1 MFGAGGCR
9 ESKIALIIFD
19 QSHSITTSVG
29 QRARRAKDCAF
40 LECVEFVECESSWPT
55 LRCSTFL
62 EWLLPKSSRPLGSH
76 MEKSPQCTSLV
87 SLGSGSLPRICSE
100 IYWRFGCTTFL
111 PSCEKDASRQHVTIQ
126 AGHDFQFWHLSILS
140 FCCVVEHSRFVMM
153 HLIHGHLSSLCWQH
167 AIFQKMATKWP
178 IFFTWYNMYI
188 VSFSSFYR
196 YPPESKGRGG
206 HVWYSGFC
214 MVPCSWWCWSQGAWL
229 GRCHA

>member
-1 MFGAGGCR
+1 MGVGNPRLLWSFLIKVTASQHPLAKGPEGRRTVLFWSVWNLWNVKAVDLPWGVLHFWSDYCPNRHGRLVRIWRSHRNAQAWSALDQDHCR
-9 ESKIALIIFD
+9 ESA
-19 QSHSITTSVG
+19 
-29 QRARRAKDCAF
+29 QR
-40 LECVEFVECESSWPT
+40 
-55 LRCSTFL
+55 STGDL
-62 EWLLPKSSRPLGSH
+62 DA
-76 MEKSPQCTSLV
+76 
-87 SLGSGSLPRICSE
+87 
-100 IYWRFGCTTFL
+100 L